1 MKKNF
6 LTMIIVCFLIVFAFQ
21 GLTMASQ
28 NQFEPIDPS
37 GDKEIYLNTYEEYE
51 NLMQEF
57 DQNEVNKQQYMKQL
71 VEELQEM
78 EELKTVSLYQARV
91 IEVTEPE
98 LQYMQN
104 QSTAEFSRGY
114 YQNGIVEIIND
125 EQLAGIQLT
134 YMNCLTYDVYGNITL
149 PEVKVGD
156 IVNIS
161 FMQVD
166 AENVVA
172 YSPEPDTYIERFPTM
187 LIFTIVILLVV
198 AIFLGKH
205 SIKLLIPALLIF
217 DILFVVVGPLILEG
231 FNLWALLIF
240 TVLLTTIAICVLK
253 LGANIKSVI
262 ATLSTVIISVATIFI
277 HAIIDSL
284 LNFSGLTSE
293 SFLMSG
299 GVTPNV
305 IANEV
310 VTIFNFHSLSIAIT
324 IIMAFALVA
333 LVACKTA
340 EKYEENK
347 AKLNAG
353 EIINE
358 DVKSYIADMSFVAV
372 VTILATALPKYMML
386 LVKSYTTE
394 FIVHS
399 EMLLIEFVR
408 VLIVLLAM
416 VLTVPMTTLISK
428 FLED

>member
-6 LTMIIVCFLIVFAFQ
+6 LMIVTICFSIIFAFQ
-21 GLTMASQ
+21 GLAFAGK
-28 NQFEPIDPS
+28 NQFETTSPS
-37 GDKEIYLNTYEEYE
+37 GEKEQYLNTYEEYE
-51 NLMQEF
+51 NLMKEF
-57 DQNEVNKQQYMKQL
+57 DQNEVNKKQYMKQL
-71 VEELQEM
+71 VEDLKQL
-78 EELKTVSLYQARV
+78 EELTTVSLYQARV
-91 IEVTEPE
+91 IEISEPE
-98 LQYMQN
+98 LQYMQD

-125 EQLAGIQLT
+125 EKLGGIQLT
-134 YMNCLTYDVYGNITL
+134 YMNCLTYDVYGNITM

-166 AENVVA
+166 EENVVA
-172 YSPEPDTYIERFPTM
+172 YSPEPDTYIERFPAM
-187 LIFTIVILLVV
+187 LILTILVLLVV

-205 SIKLLIPALLIF
+205 SIKLLVPALLVF
-217 DILFVVVGPLILEG
+217 DILFLVVGPLILEG
-231 FNLWALLIF
+231 FNLWALLVF
-240 TVLLTTIAICVLK
+240 AVLLTTIAICVLK
-253 LGANIKSVI
+253 LGANAKAITAI
-262 ATLSTVIISVATIFI
+262 LSTIIVSAATIVV
-277 HAIIDSL
+277 HAIIDAW
-284 LNFSGLTSE
+284 LNLSGLTSE

-333 LVACKTA
+333 LVACKTT

-347 AKLNAG
+347 GKLNNN
-353 EIINE
+353 EIVDDE
-358 DVKSYIADMSFVAV
+358 VKSYIADMSFVAV
-372 VTILATALPKYMML
+372 VTIFATVLPKYMML

-399 EMLLIEFVR
+399 EMLLVEFVR
-408 VLIVLLAM
+408 VLVVLLAM
-416 VLTVPMTTLISK
+416 VLSVPMTTIISK